1 RRVRL
6 ALYVFDT
13 RFTPKMCFSSL
24 PSCRAS
30 YARANEQ
37 LLRGAGRAARAPEPL
52 DLRQL
57 RWELVSLL
65 LERWE
70 TTATPCQEGHGM
82 ARTLGKQGGAQGSWQ
97 PRRDQHTNATAT
109 TSLLF
114 LEE

>member
-1 RRVRL
+1 MYSIPDSHLKCVL
-6 ALYVFDT
+6 AVSHPAGLPT
-13 RFTPKMCFSSL
+13 REPTSS
-24 PSCRAS
+24 SC
-30 YARANEQ
+30 E
-37 LLRGAGRAARAPEPL
+37 LRGAGRAARAPEPL
-52 DLRQL
+52 DLHQL